1 MFWLI
6 GLIFSIGGSLINLLL
21 LVAALIF
28 VVDALFGRRKTMWYF
43 DTENT
48 ETKRT
53 KNKRGIRGI
62 DAENSEGVFYFPF
75 RFFSILLVLRV
86 KSFWFIPY
94 GESGSFLLY
103 PYIST
108 PFTIG
113 NNLLHYTSPFY
124 VLIINLYVIISF
136 VKRHENF
143 FFYIKLL
150 SLGGKNFI
158 CLMLD

>member
-28 VVDALFGRRKTMWYF
+28 VVDALFGRRKTMWYLDINNTDRKKKMNAEF
-43 DTENT
+43 AEYTRRTRKDFYISPSVSSASSALSALNLFVLSLIENL
-48 ETKRT
+48 
-53 KNKRGIRGI
+53 I
-62 DAENSEGVFYFPF
+62 V
-75 RFFSILLVLRV
+75 
-86 KSFWFIPY
+86 
-94 GESGSFLLY
+94 FLLDAH
-103 PYIST
+103 ISA
-108 PFTIG
+108 PFVIG
-113 NNLLHYTSPFY
+113 NNLLHYNSPFY

-136 VKRHENF
+136 VKRHEDF

-150 SLGGKNFI
+150 LLGGKNFI